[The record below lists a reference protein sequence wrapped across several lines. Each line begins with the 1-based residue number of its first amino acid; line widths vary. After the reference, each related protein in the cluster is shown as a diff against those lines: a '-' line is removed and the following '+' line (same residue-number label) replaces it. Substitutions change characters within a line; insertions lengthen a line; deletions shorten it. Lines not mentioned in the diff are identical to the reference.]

1 MTKREVKTF
10 LKSNQGY
17 IKWGNGKLAEK
28 FGLSYKSVK
37 KIKKEISEE
46 ARVDYIDTITE
57 SRDKILEKAAVAK
70 IQEKLKTSEI
80 TPTYSEFLEYI
91 EYKKN
96 KEAGHKPAERKLP
109 KPFEGGDVNNV
120 LVIGDLH
127 EPFCLEDYLAFC
139 REQQEKFNCG
149 RVVFIG
155 DIIDN
160 SYSSYH
166 ESCPDGFSAGEEL
179 DRAID
184 KIANWYTVFPVADV
198 LIGNHDR
205 IVHRKATTSGVSKQW
220 VRDYKEVLCTPNWNF
235 CEEIVIDNVCYNH
248 GEGGT
253 ARNRMKVEHQSQ
265 VQGHLH
271 SQAYV
276 EFSVGPNLKIFGMQV
291 GCGVDRKSYAMAYG
305 KNYKKP
311 IISCAVVLNRGTL
324 PIVLP
329 MDLN

>member
-10 LKSNQGY
+10 LEENRGY
-17 IKWGNGKLAEK
+17 MKWGVNKLAEK
-28 FGLSYKSVK
+28 FELSNNSIK
-37 KIKKEISEE
+37 KIKKEINKE
-46 ARVDYIDTITE
+46 DITV
-57 SRDKILEKAAVAK
+57 SQILIKAEKEV
-70 IQEKLKTSEI
+70 I
-80 TPTYSEFLEYI
+80 TPTYEEFLKYI
-91 EYKKN
+91 AEKN
-96 KEAGHKPAERKLP
+96 EGMPEPKAHLP
-109 KPFEGGDVNNV
+109 KPFKGGDVDNI

-127 EPFCLEDYLAFC
+127 EPFCLPDYLAFC

-149 RVVFIG
+149 TVIFIG

-166 ESCPDGFSAGEEL
+166 ESCPDGYSAGEEL

-184 KIANWYTVFPVADV
+184 KIADWYNVFPVATV

-205 IVHRKATTSGVSKQW
+205 IVHRKATTSGVSKRW
-220 VRDYKEVLCTPNWNF
+220 VRDFHEVLNTPNWKF
-235 CEEIVIDNVCYNH
+235 VEEVVIHGVCYNH

-276 EFSVGPNLKIFGMQV
+276 EYSVGPNLKIFGMQV
-291 GCGVDRKSYAMAYG
+291 GCGIDRKSYAMAYG

-311 IISCAVVLNRGTL
+311 IISCAVVLNKGTL

-329 MDLN
+329 MDLT